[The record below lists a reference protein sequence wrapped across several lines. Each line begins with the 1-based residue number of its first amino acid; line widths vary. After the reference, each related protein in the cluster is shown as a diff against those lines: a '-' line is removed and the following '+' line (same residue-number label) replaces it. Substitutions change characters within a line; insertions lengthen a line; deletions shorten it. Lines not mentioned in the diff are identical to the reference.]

1 MNPRATLI
9 FDLRITPL
17 AGVQHG
23 GDGDGSN
30 IVPIR
35 RIATNSVDANGNWG
49 QTRIPSVSGGA
60 LKGILRQIAVRH
72 HLATIGITEGGI
84 SRAAL
89 RLLAKGGLLS
99 GSTGQSVGIEEARR
113 YCRLFPV
120 LGAFGA
126 MDNSISLGGAWK
138 GTDVRPYTRET
149 AHLPWMRS
157 TWGEESASP
166 VAPIALDLVTTE
178 VTHYRHDI
186 GGSNLSHLIAAADRV
201 AIEDRAAANKVAKG
215 AGKALPAKE
224 RREANDSMPHTAEV
238 ITPGTPLAGQ
248 VQLVNALE
256 AERSCAMVAI
266 AIWRQEGAIIGGASG
281 KGHGRCDVQIVNAR
295 LIDGAAVVPTVLD
308 GVTLPVQYV
317 EADLGAVEAWNAY
330 HAHLERNRAESLD
343 ELAKIGA
350 LS

>member
-9 FDLRITPL
+9 FDLRITPQT
-17 AGVQHG
+17 GIQHG
-23 GDGDGSN
+23 GEGDGSN

-35 RIATNSVDANGNWG
+35 RMACNIQDADGSWD
-49 QTRIPSVSGGA
+49 QVLIPCVSGGA
-60 LKGILRQIAVRH
+60 MKGVLRQIATRH
-72 HLATIGITEGGI
+72 HLSILGIGEGQV

-113 YCRLFPV
+113 LCRLFPV

-126 MDNSISLGGAWK
+126 MDNSLSMGGAWK
-138 GTDVRPYTRET
+138 GTDIRPYTRET

-157 TWGEESASP
+157 TWGEESAAP

-186 GGSNLSHLIAAADRV
+186 GHSNLAHLITAADR
-201 AIEDRAAANKVAKG
+201 ATIEDKAADKKTAKA

-238 ITPGTPLAGQ
+238 ITPGTPLGGQ
-248 VQLVNALE
+248 VQLINALE

-281 KGHGRCDVQIVNAR
+281 KGHGRCEVEIVNAR
-295 LIDGAAVVPTVLD
+295 LLDGAAAVPVILD
-308 GVTLPVQYV
+308 GIALPVRYLDAEEGV
-317 EADLGAVEAWNAY
+317 RGAWDRY
-330 HAHLERNRAESLD
+330 HAHIEANRAEALD
-343 ELAKIGA
+343 ELARIGA
-350 LS
+350 MS